1 MAYRIANQT
10 LNASTIDIL
19 NVIRQNASLEYQ
31 STVPAVTQV
40 TDIPKV
46 GEALVGHPACAN
58 QFINALVNRIALVR
72 IQSARFNNPYAIL
85 KKGYLAYGETIE
97 EIFVNIAR
105 VYEYSAEKAEAREFK
120 RTLPDVRA
128 TFHVINWRAVY
139 PITIQDDELSR
150 AFLSETGVQDLIA
163 KLVDSI
169 YTAASYDEFLLFKYL
184 LIKNLAAG
192 KMAPVEI
199 SVASGL
205 EPAAAAFRGY
215 SNALTFMRS
224 DLNPAGVKT
233 TTPRERQVIFMD
245 AMFNAQFDVDVLARA
260 FNMNK
265 ADFMGRL
272 FLIDSFT
279 SFDNDRFAV
288 IRANSDGLEE
298 VTSTE
303 LALMADV
310 KAVMVDEEFF
320 QVYDNLEK
328 FTEKYVASGLYW
340 NYFLHTWKTVS
351 VSPYANAITFVAT
364 SNKTDT
370 PSALVFKVSA
380 IETDA
385 SGITVVDLDLYS
397 ATGADD
403 WTNLNYQFVQTSDAT
418 GKGIA
423 IHKYGTIIFPNFI
436 VGSAL
441 AAATSGTVGV
451 NCSGEYYEATV
462 ALSTTTPGEGGA
474 ADTTTYLAVGDS
486 ITFSPPQA

>member
-31 STVPAVTQV
+31 SLVPEVTQA

-46 GEALVGHPACAN
+46 GEALVGHPAMAN

-105 VYEYSAEKAEAREFK
+105 VYEYSAEKAEARELK

-128 TFHVINWRAVY
+128 AFHVINWRVVY

-150 AFLSETGVQDLIA
+150 AFLSETGVQELIA

-169 YTAASYDEFLLFKYL
+169 YTAAAYDEFLLFKYL
-184 LIKNLAAG
+184 LIKQLAAG
-192 KMAPVEI
+192 KMAPVEVDT
-199 SVASGL
+199 SSGL
-205 EPAAAAFRGY
+205 TTAAASFRGY

-233 TTPRERQVIFMD
+233 TTPRDRQIIFMD

-260 FNMNK
+260 FNMDK

-272 FLIDSFT
+272 FLVDDFT
-279 SFDNDRFAV
+279 TFDNDRFEV
-288 IRANSDGLEE
+288 IRANSTGLEE
-298 VTSTE
+298 VSSTE

-351 VSPYANAITFVAT
+351 VSPYANAVVFVAT
-364 SNKTDT
+364 SNKTDVPT
-370 PSALVFKVSA
+370 ALVFEVTG
-380 IETDA
+380 IQTDA
-385 SGITVVDLDLYS
+385 NGITVVDLELDS

-403 WTNLNYQFVQTSDAT
+403 WTNLNFEFVQTDDAT
-418 GKGIA
+418 EKGVA
-423 IHKYGTIIFPNFI
+423 VHKYGVIIFPNFT
-436 VGSAL
+436 VGSETDPAVE
-441 AAATSGTVGV
+441 ADVDVVCSGTTF
-451 NCSGEYYEATV
+451 SGNV
-462 ALSTTTPGEGGA
+462 ALETVTPGEGGA
-474 ADTTTYLAVGDS
+474 ADTTTYLAVGDK
-486 ITFSPPQA
+486 ITFSAS

>member
-46 GEALVGHPACAN
+46 GEALVGHPAMAN

-72 IQSARFNNPYAIL
+72 IQSARFNNPYSIL

-128 TFHVINWRAVY
+128 AFHVINWRAVY

-184 LIKNLAAG
+184 LIKQLAAG

-199 SVASGL
+199 NVSNGL
-205 EPAAAAFRGY
+205 DPAAAAFRGY
-215 SNALTFMRS
+215 SNAMTFMRS

-233 TTPRERQVIFMD
+233 TTPRERQIIFMD
-245 AMFNAQFDVDVLARA
+245 AMFNAHFDVDVLARA
-260 FNMNK
+260 FNMDK

-279 SFDNDRFAV
+279 TFDNDRFAV

-303 LALMADV
+303 LALMGDV

-385 SGITVVDLDLYS
+385 NGITVVDLDLYS
-397 ATGADD
+397 ATGSDD

-451 NCSGEYYEATV
+451 NCSGAYYQATV